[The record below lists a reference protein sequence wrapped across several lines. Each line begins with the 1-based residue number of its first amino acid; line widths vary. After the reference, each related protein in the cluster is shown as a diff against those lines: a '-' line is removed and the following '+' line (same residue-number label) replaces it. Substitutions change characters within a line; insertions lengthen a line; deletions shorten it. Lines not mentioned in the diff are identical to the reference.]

1 MFSKNNRFAMERKM
15 SASKQRFG
23 LRKIMGGVAS
33 VLLGLT
39 FLYGTRASADE
50 VQPTETVTTSQL
62 ATAPTHSELTVP
74 ATANPVLSTATTGEE
89 AAPVIATDTN
99 SEVTTSTP
107 VTPVATPQQ
116 PVDSATTETANTQQP
131 ATAPAPTV
139 SAPAEEQQKEH
150 QVQINFVTD
159 WYGNTQPVLT
169 VTVNVRPG
177 TDLDLS
183 QFASQLPTGLKLN
196 HQWLRINHSDVV
208 YQVKLDHELTENY
221 AENKEFVQNIYGV
234 VNGQQVL
241 LGTQT
246 ITLTR
251 YGVYDHYTNEFRPT
265 TGWQLNGQEVSQ
277 AQFADFTVNLTG
289 DLAGYSAENTV
300 VTGAVIDPNGDQT
313 VFNQYVNLAENI
325 VKTENRTIKRL
336 VTVYYPDGSHRVITQ
351 LVTFTRTTTYNPF
364 TQDQIADTGWSYQ
377 LDGAGDWVQGDQ
389 VELPAIDLP
398 EIDGKKPAGWSGDG
412 IGQVMIT
419 PESQDMA
426 AKVWYEATLVYQ
438 HHENQD
444 VNRVIHH
451 HYPDGRVE
459 QVTHTASFTRPVYL
473 NLQTNLLEYGDWE
486 GPAAF
491 DDYLVP
497 ELAGHTTSVD
507 KIAGAEVKPGDADHV
522 HHVYYTLLANPDDQ
536 PGNSDSDTDQPTG
549 SDTDSQPGAGT
560 TAGNTGSPAG
570 GQQSQPAP
578 VLTAVTS
585 TGGEQSAQP
594 AAVSGVNQEQ
604 QAALPATGTADN
616 QAATV
621 TGAVILGLVAQLL
634 TFGLL
639 RRKKVNK

>member
-89 AAPVIATDTN
+89 AAPVVATDTN

>member
-1 MFSKNNRFAMERKM
+1 M
-15 SASKQRFG
+15 
-23 LRKIMGGVAS
+23 
-33 VLLGLT
+33 
-39 FLYGTRASADE
+39 
-50 VQPTETVTTSQL
+50 
-62 ATAPTHSELTVP
+62 
-74 ATANPVLSTATTGEE
+74 
-89 AAPVIATDTN
+89 
-99 SEVTTSTP
+99 
-107 VTPVATPQQ
+107 
-116 PVDSATTETANTQQP
+116 
-131 ATAPAPTV
+131 
-139 SAPAEEQQKEH
+139 
-150 QVQINFVTD
+150 
-159 WYGNTQPVLT
+159 
-169 VTVNVRPG
+169 TVNVRPG

-265 TGWQLNGQEVSQ
+265 TGWQLNGQEISQ
-277 AQFADFTVNLTG
+277 AQFADFTVKLTG
-289 DLAGYSAENTV
+289 DLAGYSAEKTV

-364 TQDQIADTGWSYQ
+364 NQDQIADTGWSYQ
-377 LDGAGDWVQGDQ
+377 LDGAGDWVQGNQ

-426 AKVWYEATLVYQ
+426 VKVWYEATLVYQ

-459 QVTHTASFTRPVYL
+459 QVTHMASFTRPVYL

-507 KIAGAEVKPGDADHV
+507 KIAGAEVKPGHLDADHV

-549 SDTDSQPGAGT
+549 LDTDSQPGAGT
-560 TAGNTGSPAG
+560 TAGNTGSPAD

-594 AAVSGVNQEQ
+594 AAVASATRGANQEQ
-604 QAALPATGTADN
+604 QATLPATGTADN

-621 TGAVILGLVAQLL
+621 TGAVILGLMAQLL

>member
-1 MFSKNNRFAMERKM
+1 M
-15 SASKQRFG
+15 
-23 LRKIMGGVAS
+23 
-33 VLLGLT
+33 
-39 FLYGTRASADE
+39 
-50 VQPTETVTTSQL
+50 
-62 ATAPTHSELTVP
+62 
-74 ATANPVLSTATTGEE
+74 
-89 AAPVIATDTN
+89 
-99 SEVTTSTP
+99 
-107 VTPVATPQQ
+107 
-116 PVDSATTETANTQQP
+116 
-131 ATAPAPTV
+131 
-139 SAPAEEQQKEH
+139 
-150 QVQINFVTD
+150 
-159 WYGNTQPVLT
+159 
-169 VTVNVRPG
+169 
-177 TDLDLS
+177 
-183 QFASQLPTGLKLN
+183 
-196 HQWLRINHSDVV
+196 V

-277 AQFADFTVNLTG
+277 AQFADFTVKLTG

-300 VTGAVIDPNGDQT
+300 VTGAVIDPNGNQT

-325 VKTENRTIKRL
+325 VKTENRIIKRL

-426 AKVWYEATLVYQ
+426 AKVWYEANLVYQ

-459 QVTHTASFTRPVYL
+459 QVTHTDSFTRPVYL

-507 KIAGAEVKPGDADHV
+507 KIAGAEVKPGHLDADHV

-549 SDTDSQPGAGT
+549 SDADSQPGAGT
-560 TAGNTGSPAG
+560 TAGNTGSTAG

-585 TGGEQSAQP
+585 TGGSCFHYQ
-594 AAVSGVNQEQ
+594 
-604 QAALPATGTADN
+604 
-616 QAATV
+616 
-621 TGAVILGLVAQLL
+621 
-634 TFGLL
+634 
-639 RRKKVNK
+639 RR